1 MQLLLFSCRF
11 VGDNITGKTPNV
23 KEYGDVGLL
32 FAKPISTLFLPA
44 LIAGVVFPENFYSII
59 SAAYPR
65 FYTV

>member
-1 MQLLLFSCRF
+1 MK
-11 VGDNITGKTPNV
+11 KTPNV